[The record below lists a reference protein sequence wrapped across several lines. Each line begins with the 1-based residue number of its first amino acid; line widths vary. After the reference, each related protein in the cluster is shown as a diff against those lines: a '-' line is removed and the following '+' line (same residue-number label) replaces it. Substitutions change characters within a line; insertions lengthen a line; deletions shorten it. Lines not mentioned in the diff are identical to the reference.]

1 MSKKI
6 PTFKIDK
13 ELEEFLEKDL
23 SEYITPENFKP
34 VTFEFA
40 PKEKVVN
47 LRMSTAL
54 FDKIKS
60 AAEKKKIPYQR
71 YIRQTLETS
80 VMG

>member
-1 MSKKI
+1 MSKKM
-6 PTFKIDK
+6 PKFKTDK

-34 VTFEFA
+34 VTFEFE

-54 FDKIKS
+54 FDRIKN

-80 VMG
+80 VQG